1 MDRQQRQSRR
11 PVRVLL
17 IGVISLSVAGFMLSA
32 TIRAADAPP
41 PAGTQK
47 TKAAASTSRPTT
59 RSAKDMSPEEMLSQ
73 MLKPQ
78 SPGQRP
84 LSPLPAVKTGVVD
97 KRSGAG
103 AVAPAAPSVN
113 VLREGTILID
123 RLGRLT
129 KSADGNQTEFAFESD
144 GTALQDP
151 PVVILPNLKLMQLE
165 DAVNANTTRELRFR
179 VSGTVTEYRG
189 RNYILLDKA
198 VVVPEMLEKY

>member
-1 MDRQQRQSRR
+1 
-11 PVRVLL
+11 L

-41 PAGTQK
+41 PAAGTQK